1 MGNCCSTFILY
12 TMVATK
18 LLISLCVI
26 SLGVQAAPQQ
36 PDEQGIVSNV
46 VTALQPQIAAA
57 VAAALAGLNGG
68 GGSSGSVT
76 TTTTVQQQTGGNNG
90 GSAFGLGAGSGSV
103 SGFGSSSGSNAGSF
117 GTSSTSSGSRRS
129 SSGSGF
135 NSGSSNSGSG
145 VSNTGGAS
153 GDAGMTARAEYAY
166 EYKVA
171 DDFEQ
176 TYISHEESRDGDDVT
191 GVYSYIDPNGDLITV
206 TYQAGAMGYTQQLD
220 RQVGQVQ
227 IRSKTDRS
235 GSSTSGSTSTSGVS
249 TSSSGAQAV
258 VPPAPVAQ
266 FVVAAAPVAPASQV
280 ITEEVSQTV
289 SSTSNSDLD
298 ESALIAQILAVLQPQ
313 ISEAVNS
320 VVSSTV

>member
-1 MGNCCSTFILY
+1 MNFELFFPIDSSLLIFQ
-12 TMVATK
+12 
-18 LLISLCVI
+18 LLISLCVV

-90 GSAFGLGAGSGSV
+90 AGSAFGLGAGSGSV

-117 GTSSTSSGSRRS
+117 GTSSTSSGSRGS

-153 GDAGMTARAEYAY
+153 GDAGVTARAEYAY

-227 IRSKTDRS
+227 IRSKSDRS

-258 VPPAPVAQ
+258 VPPAPAPVAQ
-266 FVVAAAPVAPASQV
+266 FLVPAAPVAPASQV
-280 ITEEVSQTV
+280 
-289 SSTSNSDLD
+289 
-298 ESALIAQILAVLQPQ
+298 
-313 ISEAVNS
+313 
-320 VVSSTV
+320 